1 MQIRKII
8 NDPVHGFINITHA
21 LVFEIIGHP
30 YFQRLRRIHQMA
42 LAHLVYPG
50 AVHSRF
56 HHALGAYHLMRQALH
71 ELKLRGN
78 DITEEE
84 ELAAQIAI
92 LLHDI
97 GHGPYS
103 HALEGK
109 LVNTHHETMSLLI
122 MNELN
127 KQLNGRLQMAIDI
140 FTDKHPKKFLHQL
153 VSGQLDVDRL
163 DYLTRDSYFSGVS
176 EGVIGYDRIIKMMVV
191 HNGELMVEQKGIH
204 SIEEFLISRR
214 LMYWQVYL
222 HKTVLAAEQMLI
234 KIIERAKQIN
244 ADMHSNLQ
252 FFFSNNIDYSNAELL
267 KQFALIDDT
276 DIMMAIKQ
284 WQLHSDVI
292 LSTLCTRLLNRNLF
306 KIRVENNPIT
316 DDELNKKLQN
326 CMATFNVSLADANY
340 FVFSGAV
347 ENTTYKT
354 EDDHIQILFK
364 NGEVKDISEV
374 DNAIIQ
380 KSVSGTVAKYY
391 ICYIQ

>member
-1 MQIRKII
+1 
-8 NDPVHGFINITHA
+8 
-21 LVFEIIGHP
+21 
-30 YFQRLRRIHQMA
+30 
-42 LAHLVYPG
+42 
-50 AVHSRF
+50 
-56 HHALGAYHLMRQALH
+56 MRQALH